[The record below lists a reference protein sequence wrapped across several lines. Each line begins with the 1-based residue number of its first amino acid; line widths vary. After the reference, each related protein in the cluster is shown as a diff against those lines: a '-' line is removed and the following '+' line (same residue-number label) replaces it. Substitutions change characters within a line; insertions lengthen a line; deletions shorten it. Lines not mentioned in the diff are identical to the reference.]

1 MKNKKIFLG
10 GLALLILLSLAP
22 MSTQAKTTEP
32 TSSDAPSIQ
41 SSTTDYN
48 DTFESSAVVRS
59 SSIPQ
64 AVISATGQM
73 TESSIS
79 KEEVSPQGRT
89 ATVIEN
95 EPQKTS
101 TTKSG
106 AKKTAANTPIKAKKA
121 NFYIQITNKNYTI
134 WSNFSWHK
142 RAVSAIYINTLLHVK
157 VVYLHQNGAT
167 YYSLYNNQDKWVGY
181 LNAGATKTVPIQGLW
196 HATTKYVTVTKPSW
210 TIWNNFNGQA
220 KYKAATLNNRVVKVS
235 GYYKHFNGATYYSLY
250 DNNNK
255 WLGYLNAGGVKEVVP
270 QGYYH
275 SLNKY
280 VKITKNWTVWRNF
293 SWQFK
298 SSANSI
304 AKQTIL
310 AKGYYHHFNGSTYYS
325 LYNTKGSW
333 LGYINSGATAITAA
347 PKPGKVVLLGVPY
360 INQGNTMLCEGASL
374 LESLHYKGIATK
386 QNLMTF
392 VKSMPVSS
400 NNNPNNGF
408 SGEWRHNVNGT
419 YQGMNPAPVVKWG
432 NKNGGKLVNLTGAT
446 VQMLKNEVANA
457 NPVIVWVT
465 YAFEPA
471 EHKHLFWGDA
481 LWNRHVVTM
490 DGYKNGFYH
499 VVDPVFG
506 PSWITAKNFETAYNV
521 SHLAVSV
528 R

>member
-1 MKNKKIFLG
+1 MKNKKMFLS
-10 GLALLILLSLAP
+10 GLLLLIALSLVP
-22 MSTQAKTTEP
+22 MSTQAKTIE
-32 TSSDAPSIQ
+32 SSSSNDSFTQ
-41 SSTTDYN
+41 SSSPDSN
-48 DTFESSAVVRS
+48 SSFESSSVGSGS
-59 SSIPQ
+59 STPLAI
-64 AVISATGQM
+64 ISTAEQITANSTG
-73 TESSIS
+73 
-79 KEEVSPQGRT
+79 KEKVSPLIKT
-89 ATVIEN
+89 TTVVKN
-95 EPQKTS
+95 EPQKNS
-101 TTKSG
+101 TTKSVV
-106 AKKTAANTPIKAKKA
+106 KKIVANSPVKTKGA

-142 RAVSAIYINTLLHVK
+142 RAVSASYINTLLHVK

-181 LNAGATKTVPIQGLW
+181 LNADATKKVPIQGLW
-196 HATTKYVTVTKPSW
+196 HATTKYVTVTKPTW

-235 GYYKHFNGATYYSLY
+235 GYYKHFNDATYYSLY

-255 WLGYLNAGGVKEVVP
+255 WLGYFNSGGVKEVAP

-310 AKGYYHHFNGSTYYS
+310 AKGYYHHFNGARYYS
-325 LYNTKGSW
+325 LYNSKGMW
-333 LGYINSGATAITAA
+333 LGYINSSATVITAA
-347 PKPGKVVLLGVPY
+347 PKPDKVVLLGVPF

-374 LESLHYKGIATK
+374 LEALHYKGIATK

-392 VKSMPVSS
+392 VKSMTVSP

-446 VQMLKNEVANA
+446 VQTLKNEVANQ

-481 LWNRHVVTM
+481 IWNRHVVTM